1 MRAEVAETLA
11 GPGIHLAHD
20 GVDVFG
26 SVHGQVCALGCL
38 CVCQAA
44 GREVVELR
52 LAGPGS
58 DFSEGLVV
66 GVEPAALDIRVAPEC
81 PPGFAARRRSSVIMV
96 RQMWS
101 ASRRFRQRRASRA
114 VLPSAT
120 LAL

>member
-11 GPGIHLAHD
+11 GPGVHLAHD

-58 DFSEGLVV
+58 DFSEGWWSGLSQPRWIS
-66 GVEPAALDIRVAPEC
+66 EP
-81 PPGFAARRRSSVIMV
+81 PPS
-96 RQMWS
+96 
-101 ASRRFRQRRASRA
+101 
-114 VLPSAT
+114 VLPGSPPDAVRR
-120 LAL
+120 